1 MQTARTAAESA
12 RLPPP
17 SLAPFPKV
25 LDLRWLQLM
34 GGASPERPASRV
46 AQLLLIGLSRQVNWT
61 FADDGR
67 GPPDQSAWGRE
78 GRCGVRGKP
87 RAVNCRPLV
96 VTEKLTLRSDGL
108 AEDNRC
114 AVLYRLDSCS
124 GHSLQGE
131 TQSSECAVF
140 FSSFFFFQ
148 TSASPRR
155 FCFVFIFAGWMF
167 GF

>member
-1 MQTARTAAESA
+1 MSRNEAVERTAALWWLVCKLQE
-12 RLPPP
+12 RLLKALDFFFP
-17 SLAPFPKV
+17 PFPKV
-25 LDLRWLQLM
+25 LDLSWLQLM
-34 GGASPERPASRV
+34 GEASPERPASRV

-67 GPPDQSAWGRE
+67 GPSDQSAWGRE
-78 GRCGVRGKP
+78 REGRSQRKP
-87 RAVNCRPLV
+87 RAVNCCPLV

-131 TQSSECAVF
+131 TERSE
-140 FSSFFFFQ
+140 
-148 TSASPRR
+148 
-155 FCFVFIFAGWMF
+155 
-167 GF
+167 